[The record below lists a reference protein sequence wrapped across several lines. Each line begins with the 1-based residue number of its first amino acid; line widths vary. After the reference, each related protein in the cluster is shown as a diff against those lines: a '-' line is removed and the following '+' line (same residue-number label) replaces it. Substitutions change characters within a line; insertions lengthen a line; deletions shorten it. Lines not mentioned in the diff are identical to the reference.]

1 MTELLA
7 AICLVVGISDGDTL
21 TARCGEPG
29 AYQQVRVRISAID
42 APEKGQPYGQRA
54 RQALAELCF
63 QQQAAI
69 AVRTRDR
76 YGRVVAD
83 VQCQGKDVGQF
94 MVTEGWAW
102 VYDRYARG
110 YSHLYIHQDAAR
122 AARRGLWQDP
132 EPVPPWEWRA
142 KKSPR

>member
-54 RQALAELCF
+54 RQALADLCF
-63 QQQAAI
+63 QQQASI
-69 AVRTRDR
+69 TERSRDR
-76 YGRVVAD
+76 YGRLVAD
-83 VQCQGKDVGQF
+83 VQCQGRDVGQS
-94 MVTEGWAW
+94 MVADGWAW
-102 VYDRYARG
+102 VYDRYAKG
-110 YSHLYIHQDAAR
+110 YGHLYDHQAAAR
-122 AARRGLWQDP
+122 SGRRGLWQDP
-132 EPVPPWEWRA
+132 HPVPPWEWR
-142 KKSPR
+142 RRN